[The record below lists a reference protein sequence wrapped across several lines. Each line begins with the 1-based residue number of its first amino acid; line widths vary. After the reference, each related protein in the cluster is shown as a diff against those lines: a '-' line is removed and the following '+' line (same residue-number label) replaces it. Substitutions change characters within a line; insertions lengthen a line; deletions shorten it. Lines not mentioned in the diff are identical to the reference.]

1 MERVP
6 GQGTRITFRWW
17 LREMLGSAVGAL
29 LLALLLEFVL
39 LGQGRIE
46 RVPLIWGVSF
56 ACGQA
61 AALLTLFWYYLRGR
75 RAAAMTDN
83 GVWREKREMEP
94 RQSKGI
100 AKFGP
105 CHLAG
110 RCPGDGRG
118 GGVGEGVTRSAGQ
131 KATQAPPTSRPGTRS
146 SSEGALGA

>member
-1 MERVP
+1 
-6 GQGTRITFRWW
+6 
-17 LREMLGSAVGAL
+17 MLGSAVGAL

-61 AALLTLFWYYLRGR
+61 AALLTLFWYYARGR
-75 RAAAMTDN
+75 HVPPPAATGNDAWSKTT
-83 GVWREKREMEP
+83 EAEP

-100 AKFGP
+100 TEFGP

-110 RCPGDGRG
+110 GCPRGGRG
-118 GGVGEGVTRSAGQ
+118 GGVGGGVARSAGQ
-131 KATQAPPTSRPGTRS
+131 KTAQAPTGRPGTRS
-146 SSEGALGA
+146 SSKGALGG